1 MLRLI
6 ILLPFLILLVV
17 FVLLNQTASAM
28 ELPYYSWQSSSGVI
42 ALITAVLFF
51 LLGALTIW
59 FAELR
64 QRRRAR
70 RAEQQV
76 RTLETQIAEL
86 RGQLAQS
93 VAHNVAYTGATPPR
107 LPVAAAPAALPPLAP

>member
-6 ILLPFLILLVV
+6 LTLPFLILLVV
-17 FVLLNQTASAM
+17 FVLFNQTPGAM
-28 ELPYYSWQSSSGVI
+28 ELPYLSWQSSVGVI
-42 ALITAVLFF
+42 ALITAVIFF
-51 LLGALTIW
+51 LVGALFVW

-76 RTLETQIAEL
+76 RTLETQVAEL
-86 RGQLAQS
+86 RTQLSQAVAQ
-93 VAHNVAYTGATPPR
+93 NVAYHGTTVVATQPGPGT
-107 LPVAAAPAALPPLAP
+107 LPIAP

>member
-17 FVLLNQTASAM
+17 FVLLNQAPGTM
-28 ELPYYSWQSSSGVI
+28 ELPYFSWQSSTGVI

-51 LLGALTIW
+51 LVGALMIW

-76 RTLETQIAEL
+76 RALETQIAEL

-93 VAHNVAYTGATPPR
+93 VAHNVVHSGPAGTV
-107 LPVAAAPAALPPLAP
+107 LPVPPNQLSY